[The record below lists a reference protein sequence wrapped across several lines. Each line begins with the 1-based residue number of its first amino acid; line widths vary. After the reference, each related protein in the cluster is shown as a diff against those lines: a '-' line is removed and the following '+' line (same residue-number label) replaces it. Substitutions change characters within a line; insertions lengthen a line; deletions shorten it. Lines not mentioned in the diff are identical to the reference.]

1 MSLPNDRRIKAV
13 RNLTGLCILFVVLSF
28 TQASRANA
36 MASTTLD
43 DIRFTTCGEGCIQVI
58 VRGSGEL
65 DPGQATYFANP
76 ARLVYD
82 FKDTLL
88 GYNDGRARKFPIE
101 VGDLN
106 AIGISQYQR
115 NPDVVRFILYF
126 KSGNEKSLRNTIL
139 ASKDDGKLVMTY
151 SLDGTMPGIEKI
163 PIDTNGFI
171 DKLLH
176 QRMGS
181 ERDRFDLH
189 GSVAFEDPVVR
200 FVKGGLIINLKGVQ
214 FKVPAES
221 GNNMQVPVT
230 GALIDEIQVV
240 NQPDGATLFLRTKDS
255 ARTYLLDYKIDRDDN
270 MSLGF
275 EVHRSY
281 QSDSGEELA
290 IPKPKP
296 VTSSDGKVTG
306 MVHVLGSSMEK
317 GESGDSSGAS
327 KIIRI
332 QYQPLS
338 IGERFIIEA
347 TGDFNPSFQ
356 KLGFPNRLN
365 MRAYNTTVIL
375 PREADDK
382 FQVRIEGAM
391 SKLMKVFLKDYD
403 GTPESVIQFYYEIDD
418 NEDIQYDLYITD
430 TENVYY
436 LDLIPIALTY
446 SATPPVKVEIPLK
459 PEEPAVDLTP
469 VVTIPV
475 EPVKTEKVETVKAE
489 TIEPEVKP
497 VENDVVSFNIPKESE
512 YEAVINIPV
521 AQDKIEETAEPAEP
535 VMPIEPEIEKE
546 PEVVVEKPV
555 KSIVEIEKNW
565 ETAPEPVKAAPV
577 LTSPVK
583 VEFVKL
589 DNYDRFII
597 SSDTPIDEYNHNELN
612 YPSRFAIEFPGR
624 SIDFDSLESGKSRYI
639 QGNAT
644 ESVRIIARD
653 LPVQNSVFYI
663 FLNGKWDE
671 TDCEISGSP
680 NRIVI
685 DVRSLT
691 PQIEEQIVEPITET
705 PPVFVEPEIIEVAPE
720 PEPVVEIPEVV
731 KPEVVEPEVVEEKEE
746 SPSMS
751 FLLDDVEDVAA
762 DETENI
768 EEGKDVP
775 YNSTFK
781 VSDFEPLTLRE
792 EDREEVIIP
801 PIVEEPVEEAIVEE
815 KDEFIEIKILQPEN
829 EKPEETQVAALFHKT
844 DAFPLKKGEI
854 EKADICINSI
864 ELNGGTGLGQ
874 IIVYTDSGR
883 IPEPD
888 VKWWNYPVRL
898 SFNFDDIGV
907 DLNGVDPTKWSSDID
922 STVISRIQVDQH
934 SGGRVPLGA
943 TMNLYLNPGY
953 DSSNISVSIE
963 PAGDSA
969 LRISFNEPGQLVAQ
983 VEPEIL
989 EEPEEVEIQIEITD
1003 EDFTIE
1009 DLESEPAEESKS
1021 EITLV
1026 AGTGRY
1032 LAGSK
1037 VALVSEDGSDG
1048 AGATEEPLVTM
1059 VMQNAEIEDL
1069 LFLIAENTGIDI
1081 SIESRSVRGTI
1092 SLKITKK
1099 PISEVFDLIATQGNF
1114 KWNNYKGT
1122 YIFGSEDFIWDIP
1135 GVITPRVIRLR
1146 YADPLRVR
1154 QVLTQLRLGGN
1165 RSVTLYQAGSIG
1177 GSGGQGQVP
1186 TAQNAIILKGD
1197 SQQLKAMMDVIK
1209 QIDVPPLL
1217 IKVNMKVIEYSLAD
1231 DRNTGFNWSII
1242 PRGGSSGGADK
1253 GFISFSLAEKAD
1265 EGGLPLTFQGFKR
1278 QFPFDISM
1286 IYNFLEDK
1294 GDAKLLADSTLTVT
1308 NGGRGEFFVGE
1319 TVPYRST
1326 FQVSDFGRVT
1336 QRVQQE
1342 SIGINMSF
1350 QAQASDDG
1358 MITLYIDPN
1367 ISNLK
1372 EITDIGPRTSNKTFK
1387 TTIRIPS
1394 GQPYAIGGLINESDR
1409 TSYDKVPFLGDL
1421 PLIGN
1426 LFRGKSRSIQRSEMV
1441 IVFTPEIVHDAAT
1454 RKYSDVYDFE
1464 PDEGVAFSL
1473 SD

>member
-1 MSLPNDRRIKAV
+1 MSLPNDRRIKAI

-28 TQASRANA
+28 TQASRANP

-58 VRGSGEL
+58 VSGSGEL
-65 DPGQATYFANP
+65 DPGQATYIANP

-82 FKDTLL
+82 FKDTVL
-88 GYNDGRARKFPIE
+88 GYNDGRTRKFPIE

-106 AIGISQYQR
+106 TIGISQYKR
-115 NPDVVRFILYF
+115 HPDVVRLVLYF
-126 KSGNEKSLRNTIL
+126 RSGNEKSLRNTIL
-139 ASKDDGKLVMTY
+139 ASNDDGKLVMTY
-151 SLDGTMPGIEKI
+151 SLDGTMPGVEKI
-163 PIDTNGFI
+163 PGDSNGLI

-176 QRMGS
+176 QRMGP

-189 GSVAFEDPVVR
+189 GDIAFEDPVVR
-200 FVKGGLIINLKGVQ
+200 FVKGGLIINLKGIQ

-221 GNNMQVPVT
+221 GNNMQVPVS

-240 NQPDGATLFLRTKDS
+240 NQPDGATLFLRIKDS
-255 ARTYLLDYKIDRDDN
+255 ARTYLVDYEIDRNDS
-270 MSLGF
+270 MSLGL

-281 QSDSGEELA
+281 QSDSGKELA

-306 MVHVLGSSMEK
+306 MVYVLGSSMEK
-317 GESGDSSGAS
+317 GDSVDASGVSR
-327 KIIRI
+327 IIRI

-365 MRAYNTTVIL
+365 MRSDNTTVIL

-391 SKLMKVFLKDYD
+391 SKLMKVFLKDHD
-403 GTPESVIQFYYEIDD
+403 GTPESVIQFYYEIEE

-436 LDLIPIALTY
+436 LDLIPIAMSY
-446 SATPPVKVEIPLK
+446 SATPPVKVDIPLK
-459 PEEPAVDLTP
+459 PEQAPIDLKP

-475 EPVKTEKVETVKAE
+475 EPVKAEKVETVEAE
-489 TIEPEVKP
+489 TVEPEVEP
-497 VENDVVSFNIPKESE
+497 VEDDVVSFNIPNETE
-512 YEAVINIPV
+512 YESVVSIPISP
-521 AQDKIEETAEPAEP
+521 DKIEETAEPAEP

-555 KSIVEIEKNW
+555 ESIVEIEKNC
-565 ETAPEPVKAAPV
+565 EAAPEPVKAAPV
-577 LTSPVK
+577 ETSPVRI
-583 VEFVKL
+583 EFVKL
-589 DNYDRFII
+589 DNFDRFII

-624 SIDFDSLESGKSRYI
+624 SIDFNALESGKSRYI

-653 LPVQNSVFYI
+653 LPVQKSVFYI

-685 DVRSLT
+685 DVRSLAS
-691 PQIEEQIVEPITET
+691 QIEEQIDETITEPT
-705 PPVFVEPEIIEVAPE
+705 PAFFEPDIIEVEPE
-720 PEPVVEIPEVV
+720 PEPVVEIPKVVNPEVV
-731 KPEVVEPEVVEEKEE
+731 KPVTVATVEPEEEE
-746 SPSMS
+746 SRSMS
-751 FLLDDVEDVAA
+751 FLLDDVELD
-762 DETENI
+762 
-768 EEGKDVP
+768 KD
-775 YNSTFK
+775 
-781 VSDFEPLTLRE
+781 DAI
-792 EDREEVIIP
+792 EEVIIEAP
-801 PIVEEPVEEAIVEE
+801 VVEVIEEEPIEEEVAPLVEDEPIQEAIVEE
-815 KDEFIEIKILQPEN
+815 EDDFIEIKVSETKE
-829 EKPEETQVAALFHKT
+829 EKPEETQVAALYHKT

-854 EKADICINSI
+854 KKADICINSI
-864 ELNGGTGLGQ
+864 KLNGGTGLGQ
-874 IIVYTDSGR
+874 IIVYTDGGR

-898 SFNFDDIGV
+898 SFDFDDIGV

-943 TMNLYLNPGY
+943 SMNLYLNPGY
-953 DSSNISVSIE
+953 DSSNISVSFE
-963 PAGDSA
+963 PVSDSA
-969 LRISFNEPGQLVAQ
+969 LKISFVEPGQLVAQ
-983 VEPEIL
+983 VEPEEI
-989 EEPEEVEIQIEITD
+989 EEPKEPENTIKITD

-1009 DLESEPAEESKS
+1009 DLESEPAEEAKS
-1021 EITLV
+1021 ETTLV

-1037 VALVSEDGSDG
+1037 VAVVSEDGSDG
-1048 AGATEEPLVTM
+1048 EGAAEEPLVTM

-1135 GVITPRVIRLR
+1135 GVITPRVIRLK

-1154 QVLTQLRLGGN
+1154 QVLTQLRLGGA
-1165 RSVTLYQAGSIG
+1165 RSVTLYQAGNIG
-1177 GSGGQGQVP
+1177 SSSGRGQVP
-1186 TAQNAIILKGD
+1186 TAQNALILKGD
-1197 SQQLKAMMDVIK
+1197 TQQLRAMMDVIK

-1217 IKVNMKVIEYSLAD
+1217 IKVNMKVIEYSLAND
-1231 DRNTGFNWSII
+1231 KNTGFNWSIM
-1242 PRGGSSGGADK
+1242 PRGGSSGGTDK

-1265 EGGLPLTFQGFKR
+1265 PGGLPLTFQGFKR

-1342 SIGINMSF
+1342 SVGINMSF

-1409 TSYDKVPFLGDL
+1409 TSYDKIPFLGDL
-1421 PLIGN
+1421 PLLGN
-1426 LFRGKSRSIQRSEMV
+1426 LFKGKSRSVQRSEMV

-1454 RKYSDVYDFE
+1454 RKYSDIYDFE

-1473 SD
+1473 ND